1 MTEKENLDHK
11 AYKVFDN
18 PIKEAVYT
26 NHYVF
31 PFIVFLPVS
40 TFFLFKSF
48 VINRVS
54 VLNLIWVVPMVMKFW
69 GYLEYFA
76 HKNALHYNEETKI
89 DTGIVKEF
97 HELHHKYPNDPFR
110 LATPLW
116 VSVPGAFAF
125 YAFCRSLFGKDKGEL
140 VYGFLVLY
148 YLFYEFCHVAA
159 HKYNIKHPFFEKI
172 KKNHLK
178 HHFTDSQKG
187 YGFTTTEYD
196 EKGGTDFPSRKER
209 SKVNKSEISVA

>member
-1 MTEKENLDHK
+1 
-11 AYKVFDN
+11 
-18 PIKEAVYT
+18 
-26 NHYVF
+26 
-31 PFIVFLPVS
+31 
-40 TFFLFKSF
+40 
-48 VINRVS
+48 
-54 VLNLIWVVPMVMKFW
+54 MVAKFW
-69 GYLEYFA
+69 GYLEYFL
-76 HKNALHYNEETKI
+76 HKHALHYNEETKI

-116 VSVPGAFAF
+116 VSVPGAVAF
-125 YAFCRSLFGKDKGEL
+125 YAFCRTLFGKEKGEM

-159 HKYNIKHPFFEKI
+159 HNYDIKLPFFEKM

-178 HHFTDSQKG
+178 HHFMDPLKG

-196 EKGGTDFPSRKER
+196 EKGGTDFPSRKDKKKV
-209 SKVNKSEISVA
+209 SKEAKSAA